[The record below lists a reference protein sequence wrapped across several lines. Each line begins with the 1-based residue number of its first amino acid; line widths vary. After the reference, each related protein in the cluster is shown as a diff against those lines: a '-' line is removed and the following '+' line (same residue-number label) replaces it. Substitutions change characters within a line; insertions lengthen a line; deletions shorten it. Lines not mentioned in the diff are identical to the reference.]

1 MNPLKSTPPVL
12 LLQAPGLKMSL
23 FPSQVRLSIP
33 WFADQFLILSI
44 LAFQYVLGEMIGKG
58 SYARVYLALNASNG
72 ELFAIK
78 RVELPQT
85 VSDLADSRQ
94 REMVEALQFER
105 ETLKV

>member
-33 WFADQFLILSI
+33 WSADQLILSI

-58 SYARVYLALNASNG
+58 SYARVYLALNANNG

-85 VSDLADSRQ
+85 VSDRADSRQ

-105 ETLKV
+105 EALKV